1 MEYSLNGSEGFPTP
15 AVLSS
20 FADVNPDSFL
30 VGLWECR
37 YVGLIVL
44 SFLSY
49 RYML

>member
-37 YVGLIVL
+37 YRV
-44 SFLSY
+44 FLFN
-49 RYML
+49 LGNL